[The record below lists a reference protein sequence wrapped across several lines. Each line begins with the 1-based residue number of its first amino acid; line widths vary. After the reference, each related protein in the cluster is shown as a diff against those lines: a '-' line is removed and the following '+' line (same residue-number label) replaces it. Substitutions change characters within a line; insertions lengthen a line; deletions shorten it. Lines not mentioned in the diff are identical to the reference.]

1 MDHCSCSHPIGNHD
15 RTGCDTRDFSGFRCG
30 CPKRPPDFARA
41 PDQHDQP
48 DRRAAAALDRLVAAH
63 AAARRP

>member
-1 MDHCSCSHPIGNHD
+1 MDHRSCSHPIGNHD

-30 CPKRPPDFARA
+30 CPKRPPDFARSSR
-41 PDQHDQP
+41 DQ
-48 DRRAAAALDRLVAAH
+48 RAAAALDRLVAAH